1 VEKVEEEGPREKG
14 VSNMVSHDEI
24 AERVESQAA
33 IFGKDTVSQAFR
45 IEEVLN
51 RAHQIHRAR
60 GGLFG
65 YDLED
70 WLQAERELAEGNR
83 VDQLWVEDTAH
94 AESRP
99 WD

>member
-1 VEKVEEEGPREKG
+1 
-14 VSNMVSHDEI
+14 MLTHDEI
-24 AERVESQAA
+24 AEKTESQVV
-33 IFGKDTVSQAFR
+33 ILSKDAVSEAFR

-51 RAHQIHRAR
+51 RAHEIHRAR

-70 WLQAERELAEGNR
+70 WLQAERDLAERNGS
-83 VDQLWVEDTAH
+83 DQFWAEDTAP

-99 WD
+99 WDRGRN